1 MTLHN
6 RELLFLKAKIKTF
19 QIKNGENVEK
29 IVQISDP
36 VANFNTKQ
44 EFLNVLV
51 HSADISN
58 PTKPLDIYKQ
68 WAQRCVDE
76 FFRQGDTEKRL
87 GLPVSFGCDRNIV
100 TLPQS
105 QLGFID
111 AIVLPLFSVVNE
123 FFPGMNFTLQN
134 LKINEEYYK
143 GVKEKY
149 DKKKVKDEIKE
160 EEEDKNNNSD
170 DSNQNSSVQ
179 ISKIS
184 NESDESN
191 K

>member
-1 MTLHN
+1 MNFLD
-6 RELLFLKAKIKTF
+6 RVIQKKDWDSLL
-19 QIKNGENVEK
+19 
-29 IVQISDP
+29 
-36 VANFNTKQ
+36 
-44 EFLNVLV
+44 VL
-51 HSADISN
+51 
-58 PTKPLDIYKQ
+58 
-68 WAQRCVDE
+68 
-76 FFRQGDTEKRL
+76 
-87 GLPVSFGCDRNIV
+87 CDRNIV

-160 EEEDKNNNSD
+160 EEEDKINNSD
-170 DSNQNSSVQ
+170 DSKQNSSVQ